1 MGSESRANAQQ
12 ADYWTSSGG
21 RHWVAEQQQ
30 FDHMLAAFGAEA
42 RRTLAAMPGEHVLD
56 VGCGTATSTIAI
68 SQAVGPSGSV
78 VGCDISPTMIDAAR
92 VRTSALSNVSFAIA
106 DAQTDDLLQA
116 HSFDAV
122 FSRFGVMFFAD
133 PSAAFANIAAAVR
146 PGGRLAFVCWQSEA
160 ANPWISMPARVMRS
174 FTPEP
179 VLPPADAPG
188 PFAFADP
195 DRIESILAASPWRET
210 TIRPFTATL
219 EMGGGLGLEPALQ
232 QSMGT
237 RAAQILREQ
246 VDDETYARAVEAVR
260 AELAEHLDD
269 NGAVTFPGA
278 VWIVS
283 AVKP

>member
-12 ADYWTSSGG
+12 ADYWTSVGG

-42 RRTLAAMPGEHVLD
+42 RRTLAAMPGEHILD
-56 VGCGTATSTIAI
+56 VGCGTATSTIAL
-68 SQAVGPSGSV
+68 SGAVGPSGSV

-92 VRTSALSNVSFAIA
+92 VRTVDLSNVSFAIA

-116 HSFDAV
+116 QAFDAV

-133 PSAAFANIAAAVR
+133 PSAAFTNIAAAAR
-146 PGGRLAFVCWQSEA
+146 PGGRLTFVCWQNEQE
-160 ANPWISMPARVMRS
+160 NPWISMPAQVMRS
-174 FTPEP
+174 FTPDP
-179 VLPPADAPG
+179 VLPPAGAPG

-195 DRIESILAASPWRET
+195 ARIEAILAATPWREV
-210 TIRPFTATL
+210 TITPFTATMQL
-219 EMGGGLGLEPALQ
+219 GGGLGLDPALQ

-237 RAAQILREQ
+237 RAAQGLREQ
-246 VDDETYARAVEAVR
+246 VDDETYARAVDAVR
-260 AELAEHLDD
+260 SELAEHLDD
-269 NGAVTFPGA
+269 NGAVAYPGA

-283 AVKP
+283 AVRP